1 MTTNS
6 MRSCK
11 KLRFPF
17 LVHGVMIAAIVM
29 LSSAAAWSQ
38 VPPPKTPSRTSTI
51 NDKPDG
57 DVDFSQRERDMQ
69 TRLILRAE
77 KKAYEE
83 HLARAREARQ
93 LASDLETSFESRNS
107 FTPEDQKRLERLEKL
122 TRRIRNEVGGSDSDS
137 KPDDLPTEVG
147 KAVAEIA
154 EMSKDLAKLVEKT
167 PRRVLSATIIDHAN
181 KLIDVI
187 QFVRIKTR
195 LTND

>member
-1 MTTNS
+1 
-6 MRSCK
+6 MRPCK
-11 KLRFPF
+11 ELCSPVVIHA
-17 LVHGVMIAAIVM
+17 LMIAVIVM
-29 LSSAAAWSQ
+29 LSSAAASSQ
-38 VPPPKTPSRTSTI
+38 TPPTKGTTMA
-51 NDKPDG
+51 DKPDG

-93 LASDLETSFESRNS
+93 LAADLQTAFENRNS
-107 FTPEDQKRLERLEKL
+107 FSTEDQKRLERLEKL

-137 KPDDLPTEVG
+137 KPDDLPNELG
-147 KAVAEIA
+147 KAVCEMA
-154 EMSKDLAKLVEKT
+154 EMTKELAKQVEKT
-167 PRRVLSATIIDHAN
+167 PRRVLSAAIIDQAN

-187 QFVRIKTR
+187 QFVRTKTR

>member
-6 MRSCK
+6 MRSCQK
-11 KLRFPF
+11 ICSPIL
-17 LVHGVMIAAIVM
+17 LYGVMIAAIVM
-29 LSSAAAWSQ
+29 LSAAATWSQ
-38 VPPPKTPSRTSTI
+38 APPQKSPRASIS
-51 NDKPDG
+51 DKPDG

-69 TRLILRAE
+69 TRLILKAE
-77 KKAYEE
+77 KKAYED

-93 LASDLETSFESRNS
+93 LATDLQRAFESRNS

-122 TRRIRNEVGGSDSDS
+122 TRRIRNEVGGSDSES

-154 EMSKDLAKLVEKT
+154 EMTRDLAKQVEKT
-167 PRRVLSATIIDHAN
+167 PRRVLSAAIVDQAN